1 MAKTDKH
8 GLTKAEEQFLVNRLV
23 RGWTLQRC
31 YKKFNP
37 GTKQTD
43 TLRYAGYK
51 TLERIK
57 EKTGSWAERYEIAG
71 QGPDRIGKI
80 IEAAL
85 KANKADKADHH
96 TRLRAADFLKDI
108 FGLSEQKVTVRID
121 KPLPL
126 IVVTSDDDIPADD

>member
-1 MAKTDKH
+1 MAKSDQH

-37 GTKQTD
+37 DTTQTD
-43 TLRYAGYK
+43 TLRNAGYK

-57 EKTGSWAERYEIAG
+57 EKTSSWAERYEIAG
-71 QGPDRIGKI
+71 QGPDRIGKV

-85 KANKADKADHH
+85 KANKTDKADHH

-108 FGLSEQKVTVRID
+108 FGLSEQTINLKID

-126 IVVTSDDDIPADD
+126 IVVTSVYDIPDD

>member
-1 MAKTDKH
+1 MASTDRNS
-8 GLTKAEEQFLVNRLV
+8 LTKKEEQFLVNRLV
-23 RGWTLQRC
+23 RGWTLVRC
-31 YKKFNP
+31 YKEFNP

-43 TLRYAGYK
+43 SLRNAGYK

-57 EKTGSWAERYEIAG
+57 EKTSSWAERYEIAG
-71 QGPDRIGKI
+71 QGPDRIGKV

-85 KANKADKADHH
+85 KAKKTDKADHS

-108 FGLSEQKVTVRID
+108 HGLSEQTINLKID

-126 IVVTSDDDIPADD
+126 IVVTSDDDLPT